1 MKSKYGLAISMV
13 LFLIILSMNGI
24 SAAEASTNAAGTIA
38 DDRSAAIHVGHTH
51 YQFSEKR
58 KVVYV
63 GSIDEILNYSLSD
76 IENSIFVI
84 DETPTRAYCCK
95 FGRNSMS
102 LRTWVENT
110 KTRSAACPYYGAR
123 ASDYMMR
130 MDEYYGDYCT
140 YCGKLNSAN
149 SGHYYLVECQ
159 SMPAGQSST
168 FRIIEG
174 ATESDGYDPH
184 VCISVPSGF

>member
-1 MKSKYGLAISMV
+1 MKNKYSSVISMV
-13 LFLIILSMNGI
+13 LFLTILSMNGI
-24 SAAEASTNAAGTIA
+24 SAAEASIHAAGTIA
-38 DDRSAAIHVGHTH
+38 GDRSAAIHGGHTH
-51 YQFSEKR
+51 DQFSKKR
-58 KVVYV
+58 RVFYV
-63 GSIDEILNYSLSD
+63 DSIEEILNYSLSD

-84 DETPTRAYCCK
+84 DEIPTRAYCYKC
-95 FGRNSMS
+95 GRNSMS

-110 KTRSAACPYYGAR
+110 KTRSVTCPYYGAQ

-130 MDEYYGDYCT
+130 MDEYYGNYCT
-140 YCGKLNSAN
+140 YCGKLDSAN

-159 SMPAGQSST
+159 NTPAGQNST

-174 ATESDGYDPH
+174 ATESDGYNAH

>member
-1 MKSKYGLAISMV
+1 MKNKFRLAISMV
-13 LFLIILSMNGI
+13 LILIILSMNGI
-24 SAAEASTNAAGTIA
+24 SAATNAAGTIA
-38 DDRSAAIHVGHTH
+38 GDRSAAIHCGHTH
-51 YQFSEKR
+51 DPFSEKR
-58 KVVYV
+58 KIVYV
-63 GSIDEILNYSLSD
+63 DSVDEILNYSLSD
-76 IENSIFVI
+76 IESSIFVI
-84 DETPTRAYCCK
+84 DETPTRAYCYKC
-95 FGRNSMS
+95 GRNSMS

-110 KTRSAACPYYGAR
+110 KTRSVVCPYYGAQ

-159 SMPAGQSST
+159 SIPAGQNST